1 MKQYK
6 YDDIDA
12 LQELVSDD
20 FGDWGAQLEITQAM
34 VDQFAE
40 LSGDDYWLHTD
51 PAKCK
56 EMSPFGATVAH
67 GFLTLILL
75 PKLGS
80 ASSWEMTGFNNM
92 LNYGSNKL
100 RFTGVVPVGSSIHAH
115 SRIKEISQSPKGTMV
130 VMEQHVHVVGEERPA
145 LVYELIFIYM

>member
-1 MKQYK
+1 MKTYQ
-6 YDDIDA
+6 YDDIEA
-12 LQELVSDD
+12 LQELVSEE
-20 FGDWGAQLEITQAM
+20 FGDWGQQLQITQPM
-34 VDQFAE
+34 IDQFAE

-51 PAKCK
+51 PAKCE

-75 PKLGS
+75 PRMGGEQ
-80 ASSWEMTGFNNM
+80 SWEMSGFNNM

-100 RFTGVVPVGSSIHAH
+100 RFTGVVPVGSTLHAR
-115 SRIKEISQSPKGTMV
+115 SRIKSISASPKGTMV
-130 VMEQHVHVVGEERPA
+130 VMEQHVHVLGEERPA

>member
-6 YDDIDA
+6 HDDIEA
-12 LQELVSDD
+12 LQELVCEE
-20 FGDWGAQLEITQAM
+20 FGDWGGQLEITQEM
-34 VDQFAE
+34 VNQFAE

-51 PAKCK
+51 PEKCK

-80 ASSWEMTGFNNM
+80 PQTWEITGFNNM

-100 RFTGVVPVGSSIHAH
+100 RFTGVVPVGSKVHAR

-130 VMEQHVHVVGEERPA
+130 VMEQHVHVVGEDRPA